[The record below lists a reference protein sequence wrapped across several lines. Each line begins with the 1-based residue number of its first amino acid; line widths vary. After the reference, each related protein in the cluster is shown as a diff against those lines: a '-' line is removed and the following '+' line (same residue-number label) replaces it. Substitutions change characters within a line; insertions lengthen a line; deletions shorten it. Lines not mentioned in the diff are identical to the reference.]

1 MSVIINHF
9 VVHHLTNEGETLR
22 INARENLF
30 EVSQDIEV
38 LIQQLLQSYNNKP
51 VKGIGGFVAEDSEED
66 EAKRFQPLLDSLIAN
81 EMEFLP
87 FSIKLSEQLVS
98 SLVDTG
104 TPETGFLVISQ
115 FQYLATDYLFVA
127 LVDTKEHIEV
137 NNSLQL
143 TVASHLDLAKMQ
155 LAARID
161 LSQYQSNPDLNR
173 YISFIKGR
181 AGRKIS
187 DFFLSFL
194 GCAEE
199 VDIKQQ
205 NKTLL
210 EQVENYMDA
219 EQFAPEEKSQKREE
233 IANYYKEQIEGG
245 EDIEVTEVARTLA
258 MDDQTTDF
266 HAFAQQADVQLEES
280 FQGDKSAI
288 KSLSKFSGQGGGISI
303 SFERKML
310 GDRVAYN
317 SETDTLMIKGIPPN
331 LKDQLSKF
339 KD

>member
-1 MSVIINHF
+1 MSLIINHF
-9 VVHHLTNEGETLR
+9 VVHHLTNEGESLR

-38 LIQQLLQSYNNKP
+38 LVQQLLQSYNNKP
-51 VKGIGGFVAEDSEED
+51 VKGIGGFVQDESEETQ
-66 EAKRFQPLLDSLIAN
+66 FQPLLDKLIAS

-98 SLVDTG
+98 ALVDTG

-143 TVASHLDLAKMQ
+143 NVASHLDLAKMQ

-161 LSQYQSNPDLNR
+161 LSQYQSNADLNR

-210 EQVENYMDA
+210 EQVENYMAA
-219 EQFAPEEKSQKREE
+219 EQFAPEEKTQKREE
-233 IANYYKEQIEGG
+233 LATYYKEQIEGG

-288 KSLSKFSGQGGGISI
+288 KSLSKFSGQGGGLSI

-310 GDRVAYN
+310 GERVSYN
-317 SETDTLMIKGIPPN
+317 PESDTMVIKGIPPN

>member
-9 VVHHLTNEGETLR
+9 VVHQLTNEGETLR
-22 INARENLF
+22 IKAREDLF

-38 LIQQLLQSYNNKP
+38 LVQQLLQSYNNKP
-51 VKGIGGFVAEDSEED
+51 VKGIGGFASDTEDSVE
-66 EAKRFQPLLDSLIAN
+66 FNQLLDSLIAS
-81 EMEFLP
+81 EIEFLP
-87 FSIKLSEQLVS
+87 FSVKLCELLVS
-98 SLVDTG
+98 ALVDTG

-115 FQYLATDYLFVA
+115 FQYLATDYLMVA

-137 NNSLQL
+137 TNRLQL
-143 TVASHLDLAKMQ
+143 SVASHLDLAKMQ

-205 NKTLL
+205 NQVLL
-210 EQVENYMDA
+210 EQVENYMDS
-219 EQFAPEEKSQKREE
+219 EQFAPEEKTRKREE
-233 IANYYKEQIEGG
+233 IASYYKEQIDGG
-245 EDIEVTEVARTLA
+245 EDIEVQEVSKTLA
-258 MDDQTTDF
+258 MHDQTADF
-266 HAFAQQADVQLEES
+266 HAFTQQQSDVQLEES

-310 GDRVAYN
+310 GERVSYSA
-317 SETDTLMIKGIPPN
+317 SSDTLIIKGLPPN
-331 LKDQLSKF
+331 LKDQLNKF